1 MTQKIKGDIVECGI
15 GRGRS
20 LIAICHIINEW
31 KQGKKVHA
39 FDSFEGFGFINPQDR
54 SFRDPKN
61 GEWSHSPNEKIRH
74 NKKFISRIL
83 ELHIYEKNFKNVE
96 LVKGFVEN
104 TLPKHAN
111 KIKKISF
118 LNADVDLYSGHT
130 AILENLWTKISK
142 NGIIY
147 FDDIYHKKVKK
158 VPFPGARKAY
168 DYFFAGKRKYIKELI
183 CEKRGNLIVQKII

>member
-83 ELHIYEKNFKNVE
+83 ELHIYEK
-96 LVKGFVEN
+96 
-104 TLPKHAN
+104 
-111 KIKKISF
+111 
-118 LNADVDLYSGHT
+118 
-130 AILENLWTKISK
+130 ISK
-142 NGIIY
+142 TSNWSKDSLKTRY
-147 FDDIYHKKVKK
+147 LNMQTKL
-158 VPFPGARKAY
+158 
-168 DYFFAGKRKYIKELI
+168 RKYHS
-183 CEKRGNLIVQKII
+183 